1 MISLLSLLLTK
12 LYMLCF
18 NLIIMNQVILD
29 EFVKPDQPV
38 VDYRTDITGL
48 IADDLENAT
57 TLPLVDI
64 QVHCI
69 HPSVEF
75 LF

>member
-1 MISLLSLLLTK
+1 
-12 LYMLCF
+12 
-18 NLIIMNQVILD
+18 MNQVILD

-48 IADDLENAT
+48 IADALENAT

-75 LF
+75 LFCVCAGFNTLF